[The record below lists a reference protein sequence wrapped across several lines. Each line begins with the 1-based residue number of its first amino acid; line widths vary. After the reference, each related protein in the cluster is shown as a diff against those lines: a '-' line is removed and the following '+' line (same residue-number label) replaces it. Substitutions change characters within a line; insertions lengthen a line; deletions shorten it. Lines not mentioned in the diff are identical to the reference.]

1 MMLENCGKV
10 DVFIYSMQWSAY
22 SRYLIFHMALK
33 GMSSSRKLLFTLDWQ
48 WRPYF
53 CPPLPGL
60 GKAATEVLR
69 YSSFCFSVLGC
80 DACCPLVLIR
90 TNSSITEMSSS
101 FKTKGEIFR
110 KIFNFTVKGN
120 KCYLFIS
127 IIRAKNK
134 TYFRCVRA
142 FCCHAYCLSEY
153 PKINPWNSIH
163 IPPITTAVSSRGKAG
178 EWQTTTAGACAL
190 HSLGCN
196 KNFTIFHKG
205 VISDLNSK
213 GVRMPTGAK
222 FALAYV
228 WESRIMPQIFRIK
241 LFNNSI
247 RVKQVLNDYRIHAV
261 HGSKCVHSWKT
272 AIQSKSHWDK
282 F

>member
-1 MMLENCGKV
+1 MERNG
-10 DVFIYSMQWSAY
+10 SRQW
-22 SRYLIFHMALK
+22 
-33 GMSSSRKLLFTLDWQ
+33 D
-48 WRPYF
+48 
-53 CPPLPGL
+53 CPPPE
-60 GKAATEVLR
+60 AATVVLR
-69 YSSFCFSVLGC
+69 YSSFCFTVLGW
-80 DACCPLVLIR
+80 DTCCPLVLIR

-110 KIFNFTVKGN
+110 KIFDFTVKGN

-134 TYFRCVRA
+134 THFRCMWA
-142 FCCHAYCLSEY
+142 FRCHAYCLSEY
-153 PKINPWNSIH
+153 PKMNPWNSIR
-163 IPPITTAVSSRGKAG
+163 IPPITTAVSSRGKA

-213 GVRMPTGAK
+213 GAGMPTGAK

-247 RVKQVLNDYRIHAV
+247 KVKQVLNGYRIHAV

-272 AIQSKSHWDK
+272 VIQSKSPWDK